1 MEQEL
6 ISKVWQ
12 LHGALALGGVTPG
25 LLILKEAKISFI
37 SAEAEQFNVPVSE
50 MKEVSWPFYQFG
62 LVFTAVVNEKKYR
75 FSFAEPGN
83 VNTGDNAPEKIN
95 LLINNIDLISTGSSA
110 AKEWKAVLKR

>member
-25 LLILKEAKISFI
+25 VLILKESKVSFI
-37 SAEAEQFNVPVSE
+37 SAEAELFNVPVAE
-50 MKEVSWPFYQFG
+50 IKEVSWPFYQFG

-83 VNTGDNAPEKIN
+83 VNTADNALEKFTG
-95 LLINNIDLISTGSSA
+95 LINNLDIISTGRSA
-110 AKEWKAVLKR
+110 AKEWKVVLKK